1 MVKENLEIEVRDFI
15 LNNLPTVTSIFMKKI
30 AVGDDEPLQ
39 KLHEWDDVG
48 DMADAYFKYFN
59 VKAEVFSLKIMK
71 DYFARFNVDDSS
83 FDFLK
88 YWPHGTGFL
97 PNALRPR
104 SMRVEE
110 KEPEPLTIAMLIES
124 AKAGR
129 WLYD

>member
-15 LNNLPTVTSIFMKKI
+15 LNNLPTVTNIFMKKI

-59 VKAEVFSLKIMK
+59 VKAEVFSLKN
-71 DYFARFNVDDSS
+71 YYPWETS
-83 FDFLK
+83 FFSKRKL
-88 YWPHGTGFL
+88 
-97 PNALRPR
+97 NA
-104 SMRVEE
+104 E
-110 KEPEPLTIAMLIES
+110 KKTLTINMFIES